1 MNTVYVAV
9 VDNEV
14 FVFDHKDS
22 LSCFISKIQS
32 FGGPEISISTSTKI
46 FSDSNSALLE
56 YERCKYLAEMHREYS
71 KSMKGYF

>member
-14 FVFDHKDS
+14 FVFNHKDS

-32 FGGPEISISTSTKI
+32 YGGPEISISTSTKI
-46 FSDSNSALLE
+46 FSDSNSALSE
-56 YERCKYLAEMHREYS
+56 YERRKYVAELQREYA

>member
-32 FGGPEISISTSTKI
+32 FGGPEISISTSTRI
-46 FSDSNSALLE
+46 FSDSNSALSE
-56 YERCKYLAEMHREYS
+56 YERRKYIAEMHREYA
-71 KSMKGYF
+71 KIMEGYF